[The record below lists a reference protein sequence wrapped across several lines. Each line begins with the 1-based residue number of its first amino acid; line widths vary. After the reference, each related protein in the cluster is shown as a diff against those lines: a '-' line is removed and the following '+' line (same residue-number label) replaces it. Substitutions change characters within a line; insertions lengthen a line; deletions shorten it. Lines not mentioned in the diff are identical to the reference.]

1 MKAIKLKSKWLMLA
15 CLAMMCGCSDDSDEG
30 TGQDENNTITEV
42 STWSQLIVACQKE
55 GTVEAPTRVALAAD
69 IKLLT
74 NTRRRINGTGY
85 YLIEG
90 NGHTLSCISDE
101 TINNT
106 VAYWGTFNYDQPAH
120 VTFSDVDFSLQGCPF
135 VLNAI
140 EGGSMTMND
149 VNITITPTE
158 KERNEA
164 AQTGYT
170 IGNALWCEGE
180 GSRLEL
186 NEGTFIS
193 REDVSGT
200 VFAVQKGGTLVLDGG
215 KIASDD
221 FIRFTKNGT
230 EDMPVILL
238 KRALDFPLTLY
249 MVNMYFAGSSELVVV
264 RGEGYTLTEADLAQ
278 VAWHEW
284 SAVRLNG
291 VETPCIGTMEFYLD
305 QEENAIKMRV
315 KQAEA

>member
-1 MKAIKLKSKWLMLA
+1 MKAMKLKSKWLMLA
-15 CLAMMCGCSDDSDEG
+15 CLAMMCGCSDEESEQND
-30 TGQDENNTITEV
+30 TPVEV
-42 STWSQLIVACQKE
+42 SDWTQLVLACQNG

-90 NGHTLSCISDE
+90 NGHTLSSVSEDE
-101 TINNT
+101 YEHGC
-106 VAYWGTFNYDQPAH
+106 YWGTFDDDQPAH

-158 KERNEA
+158 EERNEA
-164 AQTGYT
+164 AQMGYIT
-170 IGNALWCEGE
+170 SSALWCEGE

-193 REDVSGT
+193 REEVSGT
-200 VFAVQKGGTLVLDGG
+200 VLAVQEGGTLVLDGG

-221 FIRFTKNGT
+221 FIRFTDNLTADK
-230 EDMPVILL
+230 PVILL

-249 MVNMYFAGSSELVVV
+249 IPGMDFTGISELVLIK
-264 RGEGYTLTEADLAQ
+264 GEGYTLTEADLKQ

-284 SAVRLNG
+284 SSVCLNG
-291 VETPCIGTMEFYLD
+291 ENGVASLCDEICELYLN

>member
-1 MKAIKLKSKWLMLA
+1 
-15 CLAMMCGCSDDSDEG
+15 
-30 TGQDENNTITEV
+30 
-42 STWSQLIVACQKE
+42 
-55 GTVEAPTRVALAAD
+55 
-69 IKLLT
+69 
-74 NTRRRINGTGY
+74 
-85 YLIEG
+85 
-90 NGHTLSCISDE
+90 
-101 TINNT
+101 
-106 VAYWGTFNYDQPAH
+106 
-120 VTFSDVDFSLQGCPF
+120 
-135 VLNAI
+135 
-140 EGGSMTMND
+140 MTMNN

-158 KERNEA
+158 EERNEA
-164 AQTGYT
+164 AQTGY
-170 IGNALWCEGE
+170 IFSSSVWCGGE

-186 NEGTFIS
+186 NEGTSIS
-193 REDVSGT
+193 REEVSGT
-200 VFAVQKGGTLVLDGG
+200 VLGVQAGGTLVLDGG

-238 KRALDFPLTLY
+238 KRSLDFPLTLY

-264 RGEGYTLTEADLAQ
+264 RGEGYTLTEADLKQ

-305 QEENAIKMRV
+305 QEENAIKMRE

>member
-1 MKAIKLKSKWLMLA
+1 MKAMKLKSKWLMLA
-15 CLAMMCGCSDDSDEG
+15 CLAMMCGCSDEESEQND
-30 TGQDENNTITEV
+30 TPVEV
-42 STWSQLIVACQKE
+42 SDWTQLVLACQNG

-90 NGHTLSCISDE
+90 NGHTLSSVSEDE
-101 TINNT
+101 YEHGC
-106 VAYWGTFNYDQPAH
+106 YWGTFDDDQPAH

-158 KERNEA
+158 EERNEA
-164 AQTGYT
+164 AQMGYIT
-170 IGNALWCEGE
+170 SSALWCEGE

-193 REDVSGT
+193 REEVSGT
-200 VFAVQKGGTLVLDGG
+200 VLAVQEGGTLVLDGG

-221 FIRFTKNGT
+221 FIRFTDNLTADKP
-230 EDMPVILL
+230 MILL

-249 MVNMYFAGSSELVVV
+249 IPGMDFTGISELVLIK
-264 RGEGYTLTEADLAQ
+264 GEGYTLTEADLKQ

-284 SAVRLNG
+284 SAVCLNG
-291 VETPCIGTMEFYLD
+291 ENGVASLCDEICELYLN

-315 KQAEA
+315 KAQ

>member
-1 MKAIKLKSKWLMLA
+1 MLA
-15 CLAMMCGCSDDSDEG
+15 CLAMMCGCSDEESEQND
-30 TGQDENNTITEV
+30 TPVEV
-42 STWSQLIVACQKE
+42 SDWTQLVLACQNG

-74 NTRRRINGTGY
+74 NTQRRINGTGY

-90 NGHTLSCISDE
+90 NGHTLSSVSEDE
-101 TINNT
+101 YEEGC
-106 VAYWGTFNYDQPAH
+106 YWGTFHDDQPAH
-120 VTFSDVDFSLQGCPF
+120 VTFSDVDFNVQGCPF
-135 VLNAI
+135 LLESL
-140 EGGSMTMND
+140 EGGSMTMNN

-164 AQTGYT
+164 AQTGYVT
-170 IGNALWCEGE
+170 RSALWCEGE

-193 REDVSGT
+193 REEVSGT
-200 VFAVQKGGTLVLDGG
+200 VFAVQNGGTLVLDGG

-221 FIRFTKNGT
+221 FIRFTDNLTADK
-230 EDMPVILL
+230 PVILL

-249 MVNMYFAGSSELVVV
+249 IPGMDFTGISELVLIK
-264 RGEGYTLTEADLAQ
+264 GEGYTLTEADLKQ

-284 SAVRLNG
+284 SSVCLNG
-291 VETPCIGTMEFYLD
+291 ENGVASLCDEICELYLN
-305 QEENAIKMRV
+305 QEENAIKMRI

>member
-1 MKAIKLKSKWLMLA
+1 MLA
-15 CLAMMCGCSDDSDEG
+15 CLAVMCGCSDEESEQND
-30 TGQDENNTITEV
+30 TPVEV
-42 STWSQLIVACQKE
+42 SDWTQLVLACQNG

-90 NGHTLSCISDE
+90 NGHTLSSVSEDE
-101 TINNT
+101 YEHGC
-106 VAYWGTFNYDQPAH
+106 YWGTFDDDQPAH

-158 KERNEA
+158 EERNEA
-164 AQTGYT
+164 AQMGYIT
-170 IGNALWCEGE
+170 SSALWCEGE

-193 REDVSGT
+193 REEVSGT
-200 VFAVQKGGTLVLDGG
+200 VLAVQEGGTLVLDGG

-221 FIRFTKNGT
+221 FIRFTDNLTADK
-230 EDMPVILL
+230 PVILL
-238 KRALDFPLTLY
+238 KRALDFLLTLY
-249 MVNMYFAGSSELVVV
+249 IPGMDFTGISELVLIK
-264 RGEGYTLTEADLAQ
+264 GEGYTLTEADLKQ

-284 SAVRLNG
+284 SSVCLNG
-291 VETPCIGTMEFYLD
+291 ENGVASLCDEICELYLN

>member
-1 MKAIKLKSKWLMLA
+1 MENDTPVEVSDWTQLVLA
-15 CLAMMCGCSDDSDEG
+15 CQNG
-30 TGQDENNTITEV
+30 
-42 STWSQLIVACQKE
+42 

-74 NTRRRINGTGY
+74 NTQRRINGTGY

-90 NGHTLSCISDE
+90 NGHTLSSVSEDE
-101 TINNT
+101 YEEGC
-106 VAYWGTFNYDQPAH
+106 YWGTFHDDQPAH

-135 VLNAI
+135 LLESL
-140 EGGSMTMND
+140 EGGSMTMNN

-158 KERNEA
+158 EERNEA
-164 AQTGYT
+164 AQMGYIT
-170 IGNALWCEGE
+170 SSALWCEGE

-193 REDVSGT
+193 REEVSGT
-200 VFAVQKGGTLVLDGG
+200 VLAVQEGGTLVLDGG

-221 FIRFTKNGT
+221 FIRFTDNLTADK
-230 EDMPVILL
+230 PVILL

-249 MVNMYFAGSSELVVV
+249 IPGMDFTGISELVLIK
-264 RGEGYTLTEADLAQ
+264 GEGYTLTEADLKQ

-284 SAVRLNG
+284 SSVCLNG
-291 VETPCIGTMEFYLD
+291 ENGVASLCDEICELYLN
-305 QEENAIKMRV
+305 QEENAIKMRI

>member
-1 MKAIKLKSKWLMLA
+1 MKAMKLKSKWLMLA
-15 CLAMMCGCSDDSDEG
+15 CLAMMCGCSDEESEQND
-30 TGQDENNTITEV
+30 TPVEV
-42 STWSQLIVACQKE
+42 SDWTQLVLACQNG

-90 NGHTLSCISDE
+90 NGHTLSSVSEDE
-101 TINNT
+101 YEEGC
-106 VAYWGTFNYDQPAH
+106 YWGTFHDDQPAH

-135 VLNAI
+135 LLESL
-140 EGGSMTMND
+140 EGGSMTMNN

-158 KERNEA
+158 EERNEA
-164 AQTGYT
+164 AQTGY
-170 IGNALWCEGE
+170 IFSSSVWCGGE

-193 REDVSGT
+193 REEVSGT
-200 VFAVQKGGTLVLDGG
+200 VLAVQEGGTLVLDGG

-238 KRALDFPLTLY
+238 KRSLDFPLTLY

-264 RGEGYTLTEADLAQ
+264 RGEGYTLTEADLKQ

-305 QEENAIKMRV
+305 QEENAIKMRE

>member
-1 MKAIKLKSKWLMLA
+1 MLA
-15 CLAMMCGCSDDSDEG
+15 CLAVMCGCSDEESEQND
-30 TGQDENNTITEV
+30 TPVEV
-42 STWSQLIVACQKE
+42 SDWIQLVLACQNG

-90 NGHTLSCISDE
+90 NGHTLSSVSEDE
-101 TINNT
+101 YEHGC
-106 VAYWGTFNYDQPAH
+106 YWGTFDDDQPAH

-158 KERNEA
+158 EERNEA
-164 AQTGYT
+164 AQMGYIT
-170 IGNALWCEGE
+170 SSALWCEGE

-193 REDVSGT
+193 REEVSGT
-200 VFAVQKGGTLVLDGG
+200 VLAVQEGGTLVLDGG

-221 FIRFTKNGT
+221 FIRFTDNLTADK
-230 EDMPVILL
+230 PVILL

-249 MVNMYFAGSSELVVV
+249 IPGMDFTGISELVLIK
-264 RGEGYTLTEADLAQ
+264 GEGYTLTEADLKQ

-305 QEENAIKMRV
+305 QEENAIKMRE

>member
-1 MKAIKLKSKWLMLA
+1 MKAMKLKSKWLMLA
-15 CLAMMCGCSDDSDEG
+15 CLAMMCGCSDEESEQNDTSV
-30 TGQDENNTITEV
+30 EV
-42 STWSQLIVACQKE
+42 SDWTQLVLACQNG

-90 NGHTLSCISDE
+90 NGHTLSSVSDDKSE
-101 TINNT
+101 QGC
-106 VAYWGTFNYDQPAH
+106 YWGTVEGDQPAYI
-120 VTFSDVDFSLQGCPF
+120 TFSDVDFNVQGCPF
-135 VLNAI
+135 LLESL
-140 EGGSMTMND
+140 EGGSMTMNN

-164 AQTGYT
+164 AQTGYVT
-170 IGNALWCEGE
+170 RSALWCEGE

-193 REDVSGT
+193 REEVSGT
-200 VFAVQKGGTLVLDGG
+200 VFAVQEGGTLVLDGG

-221 FIRFTKNGT
+221 FIRFTDNLTADK
-230 EDMPVILL
+230 PVILL

-264 RGEGYTLTEADLAQ
+264 RGEGYTLTEADLKQ

-284 SAVRLNG
+284 SSVCLNG
-291 VETPCIGTMEFYLD
+291 ENGVASLCDEICELYLN

>member
-1 MKAIKLKSKWLMLA
+1 MKIMKLKSKWLMLA

-30 TGQDENNTITEV
+30 TGQNDTPVEV
-42 STWSQLIVACQKE
+42 SDWTQLVLACQNG

-74 NTRRRINGTGY
+74 NTQRRINGTGY

-90 NGHTLSCISDE
+90 NGHTLSSVSDDKSE
-101 TINNT
+101 QGC
-106 VAYWGTFNYDQPAH
+106 YWGTVEGDQPAYI
-120 VTFSDVDFSLQGCPF
+120 TFSDVDFNVQGCPF
-135 VLNAI
+135 LLQVRD
-140 EGGSMTMND
+140 GGSITMND
-149 VNITITPTE
+149 VNMIIKLTE
-158 KERNEA
+158 EEKNDV
-164 AQTGYT
+164 AQTGYVT
-170 IGNALWCEGE
+170 SSSIWCMGE

-193 REDVSGT
+193 REEASGT
-200 VFAVQKGGTLVLDGG
+200 VFAVQNGGTLVLDGG

-221 FIRFTKNGT
+221 FIRFTDNLTADK
-230 EDMPVILL
+230 PVILL

-249 MVNMYFAGSSELVVV
+249 IPGMDFTGISELVLIK
-264 RGEGYTLTEADLAQ
+264 GEGYTLTEADLKQ

-284 SAVRLNG
+284 SSVCLNG
-291 VETPCIGTMEFYLD
+291 ENGVASLCDEICELYLN

-315 KQAEA
+315 KAQ

>member
-1 MKAIKLKSKWLMLA
+1 MKAMKLKSKWLMLA
-15 CLAMMCGCSDDSDEG
+15 CLAMMCGCSDEESEQND
-30 TGQDENNTITEV
+30 TPVEV
-42 STWSQLIVACQKE
+42 SDWTQLVLACQNG

-90 NGHTLSCISDE
+90 NGHTLSSVSEDE
-101 TINNT
+101 YEQGC
-106 VAYWGTFNYDQPAH
+106 YWGTVEGDQPAYI
-120 VTFSDVDFSLQGCPF
+120 TFSDVDFNVQGCPF
-135 VLNAI
+135 LLQI
-140 EGGSMTMND
+140 RDGGSITMND
-149 VNITITPTE
+149 VNMIIKLTE
-158 KERNEA
+158 EERNET
-164 AQTGYT
+164 AQTGYVT
-170 IGNALWCEGE
+170 TSSIWCMGE

-186 NEGTFIS
+186 NEGTSIS
-193 REDVSGT
+193 REEVSGT
-200 VFAVQKGGTLVLDGG
+200 VLGVQAGGTLVLDGG

-305 QEENAIKMRV
+305 QEENAIKMRE

>member
-1 MKAIKLKSKWLMLA
+1 MLA
-15 CLAMMCGCSDDSDEG
+15 CLAMMCGCSDEESEQND
-30 TGQDENNTITEV
+30 TPVEV
-42 STWSQLIVACQKE
+42 SDWTQLVLACQNG

-69 IKLLT
+69 LKLLT

-90 NGHTLSCISDE
+90 NGHTLSSVSEDE
-101 TINNT
+101 YEHGC
-106 VAYWGTFNYDQPAH
+106 YWGTFDDDQPAH

-158 KERNEA
+158 EERNEA
-164 AQTGYT
+164 AQMGYIT
-170 IGNALWCEGE
+170 SSALWCEGE

-193 REDVSGT
+193 REEVSGT
-200 VFAVQKGGTLVLDGG
+200 VLAVQEGGTLVLDGG

-221 FIRFTKNGT
+221 FIRFTDNLTADK
-230 EDMPVILL
+230 PVILL

-249 MVNMYFAGSSELVVV
+249 IPGMDFTGISELVLIK
-264 RGEGYTLTEADLAQ
+264 GEGYTLTEADLKQ

-284 SAVRLNG
+284 SSVCLNG
-291 VETPCIGTMEFYLD
+291 ENGVASLCDEICELYLN

>member
-1 MKAIKLKSKWLMLA
+1 MKAMKLKSKWLMLA
-15 CLAMMCGCSDDSDEG
+15 CLAMMCGCSDEESEQND
-30 TGQDENNTITEV
+30 TPVEV
-42 STWSQLIVACQKE
+42 SDWTQLVLACQNG

-69 IKLLT
+69 LKLLT

-90 NGHTLSCISDE
+90 NGHTLSSVSEDE
-101 TINNT
+101 YEHGC
-106 VAYWGTFNYDQPAH
+106 YWGTFDDDQPAH

-158 KERNEA
+158 EERNEA
-164 AQTGYT
+164 AQMGYIT
-170 IGNALWCEGE
+170 SSALWCEGE

-193 REDVSGT
+193 REEVSGT
-200 VFAVQKGGTLVLDGG
+200 VLAVQNGGTLVLDGG

-221 FIRFTKNGT
+221 FIRFTDNLTADKP
-230 EDMPVILL
+230 MILL

-249 MVNMYFAGSSELVVV
+249 IPGMDFTGISELVLIK
-264 RGEGYTLTEADLAQ
+264 GEGYTLTEADLKQ

-284 SAVRLNG
+284 SAVCLNG
-291 VETPCIGTMEFYLD
+291 ENGVASLCDEICELYLN

>member
-1 MKAIKLKSKWLMLA
+1 MLA

-30 TGQDENNTITEV
+30 TGQNDTPVEV
-42 STWSQLIVACQKE
+42 SDWTQLVLACQNG

-74 NTRRRINGTGY
+74 NTQRRINGTGY

-90 NGHTLSCISDE
+90 NGHTLSSVSEDE
-101 TINNT
+101 YEEGC
-106 VAYWGTFNYDQPAH
+106 YWGTFHDDQPAH

-135 VLNAI
+135 LLESL
-140 EGGSMTMND
+140 EGGSMTMNN

-158 KERNEA
+158 EERNEA
-164 AQTGYT
+164 AQTGY
-170 IGNALWCEGE
+170 IFSSSVWCGGE

-186 NEGTFIS
+186 NEGTSIS
-193 REDVSGT
+193 REEVSGT
-200 VFAVQKGGTLVLDGG
+200 VLGVQAGGTLVLDGG

-221 FIRFTKNGT
+221 FIRFTDNLTADK
-230 EDMPVILL
+230 PVILL
-238 KRALDFPLTLY
+238 KRELDFPLTLY
-249 MVNMYFAGSSELVVV
+249 IPGMDFTGISELVLIK
-264 RGEGYTLTEADLAQ
+264 GEGYTLTEADLKQ
-278 VAWHEW
+278 VTWHEW
-284 SAVRLNG
+284 SSVNLNG
-291 VETPCIGTMEFYLD
+291 DSWETSLCDEICELYLN

>member
-1 MKAIKLKSKWLMLA
+1 MKAMKLKSKWLMLA
-15 CLAMMCGCSDDSDEG
+15 CLAMMCGCSDEESEQNDTSV
-30 TGQDENNTITEV
+30 EV
-42 STWSQLIVACQKE
+42 SDWTQLVLACQNG
-55 GTVEAPTRVALAAD
+55 GTVEAPTRVVLAAD
-69 IKLLT
+69 LKLLT

-90 NGHTLSCISDE
+90 NGHTLSSVSEDE
-101 TINNT
+101 YEEGC
-106 VAYWGTFNYDQPAH
+106 YWGTFHDDQPAH

-140 EGGSMTMND
+140 EGGSMTMNN

-158 KERNEA
+158 EERNEA
-164 AQTGYT
+164 AQTGYVT
-170 IGNALWCEGE
+170 TSSIWCMGE

-193 REDVSGT
+193 WEEASGT
-200 VFAVQKGGTLVLDGG
+200 VFAVQNGGTLVLDGG

-221 FIRFTKNGT
+221 FIRFTDNLTADK
-230 EDMPVILL
+230 PVILL

-249 MVNMYFAGSSELVVV
+249 IPGMDFTGISELVLIK
-264 RGEGYTLTEADLAQ
+264 GEGYTLTEADLAQ

-284 SAVRLNG
+284 SSVNLNG
-291 VETPCIGTMEFYLD
+291 ENGVASLCDEICELYLN

-315 KQAEA
+315 KAQ

>member
-1 MKAIKLKSKWLMLA
+1 MKIMKLKSKWLMLA
-15 CLAMMCGCSDDSDEG
+15 CLAMMCGCSDEESEQND
-30 TGQDENNTITEV
+30 TPVEV
-42 STWSQLIVACQKE
+42 SDWTQLVLACQNG

-74 NTRRRINGTGY
+74 NTQRRINGTGY

-90 NGHTLSCISDE
+90 NGHTLSSVSEDE
-101 TINNT
+101 YEHGC
-106 VAYWGTFNYDQPAH
+106 YWGTFDDDQPAH

-135 VLNAI
+135 LLESL
-140 EGGSMTMND
+140 EGGSMTMNN

-158 KERNEA
+158 EERNEA
-164 AQTGYT
+164 AQTGY
-170 IGNALWCEGE
+170 IFSSSVWCGGE

-193 REDVSGT
+193 REEVSGT
-200 VFAVQKGGTLVLDGG
+200 VLGVQAGGTLVLDGG

-238 KRALDFPLTLY
+238 KRSLDFPLTLY

-264 RGEGYTLTEADLAQ
+264 RGEGYTLTEADLKQ

-305 QEENAIKMRV
+305 QEENAIKMRE

>member
-1 MKAIKLKSKWLMLA
+1 MLA
-15 CLAMMCGCSDDSDEG
+15 CLAMMCGCSDEESEQND
-30 TGQDENNTITEV
+30 TPVEV
-42 STWSQLIVACQKE
+42 SDWTQLVLACQNG

-90 NGHTLSCISDE
+90 NGHTLSSVSEDE
-101 TINNT
+101 YEHGC
-106 VAYWGTFNYDQPAH
+106 YWGTFDDDQPAH

-158 KERNEA
+158 EERNEA
-164 AQTGYT
+164 AQMGYIT
-170 IGNALWCEGE
+170 SSALWCEGE

-193 REDVSGT
+193 REEVSGT
-200 VFAVQKGGTLVLDGG
+200 VLAVQEGGTLVLDGG

-221 FIRFTKNGT
+221 FIRFTDNLTADK
-230 EDMPVILL
+230 PVILL

-249 MVNMYFAGSSELVVV
+249 IPGMDFTGISELVLIK
-264 RGEGYTLTEADLAQ
+264 GEGYTLTEADLKQ

-284 SAVRLNG
+284 SSVCLNG
-291 VETPCIGTMEFYLD
+291 ENGVASLCDEICELYLN

>member
-1 MKAIKLKSKWLMLA
+1 MLA
-15 CLAMMCGCSDDSDEG
+15 CLAMMCGCSDEESEQND
-30 TGQDENNTITEV
+30 TPVEV
-42 STWSQLIVACQKE
+42 SDWTQLVLACQNG

-74 NTRRRINGTGY
+74 NTQRRINGTGY

-90 NGHTLSCISDE
+90 NGHTLSSVSEDE
-101 TINNT
+101 YEEGC
-106 VAYWGTFNYDQPAH
+106 YWGTFHDDQPAH

-135 VLNAI
+135 LLESL
-140 EGGSMTMND
+140 EGGSMTMNN

-158 KERNEA
+158 EERNEA
-164 AQTGYT
+164 AQTGY
-170 IGNALWCEGE
+170 IFSSSVWCGGE

-193 REDVSGT
+193 REEVSGT
-200 VFAVQKGGTLVLDGG
+200 VLGVQAGGTLVLDGG

-238 KRALDFPLTLY
+238 KRSLDFPLTLY
-249 MVNMYFAGSSELVVV
+249 MVDMYFAGSSELVVV
-264 RGEGYTLTEADLAQ
+264 RGEGYTLTEADLKQ

-305 QEENAIKMRV
+305 QEENAIKMRE
-315 KQAEA
+315 KAQ

>member
-1 MKAIKLKSKWLMLA
+1 MLA

-30 TGQDENNTITEV
+30 TGQNDTPVEV
-42 STWSQLIVACQKE
+42 SDWTQLVLACQNG

-74 NTRRRINGTGY
+74 NTQRRINGTGY

-90 NGHTLSCISDE
+90 NGHTLSSVSEDE
-101 TINNT
+101 YEEGC
-106 VAYWGTFNYDQPAH
+106 YWGTFHDDQPAH

-135 VLNAI
+135 LLESL
-140 EGGSMTMND
+140 EGGSMTMNN

-158 KERNEA
+158 EERNEA
-164 AQTGYT
+164 AQTGY
-170 IGNALWCEGE
+170 IFSSSVWCGGE

-186 NEGTFIS
+186 NEGTSIS
-193 REDVSGT
+193 REEVSGT
-200 VFAVQKGGTLVLDGG
+200 VLGVQAGGTLVLDGG

-238 KRALDFPLTLY
+238 KRSLDFPLTLY

-264 RGEGYTLTEADLAQ
+264 RGEGYTLTEADLKQ

-305 QEENAIKMRV
+305 QEENAIKMRE

>member
-1 MKAIKLKSKWLMLA
+1 
-15 CLAMMCGCSDDSDEG
+15 
-30 TGQDENNTITEV
+30 
-42 STWSQLIVACQKE
+42 
-55 GTVEAPTRVALAAD
+55 
-69 IKLLT
+69 
-74 NTRRRINGTGY
+74 
-85 YLIEG
+85 
-90 NGHTLSCISDE
+90 
-101 TINNT
+101 
-106 VAYWGTFNYDQPAH
+106 
-120 VTFSDVDFSLQGCPF
+120 
-135 VLNAI
+135 
-140 EGGSMTMND
+140 MTMND

-193 REDVSGT
+193 REEVSGT

-249 MVNMYFAGSSELVVV
+249 MVDMYFAGSSELVVI

>member
-1 MKAIKLKSKWLMLA
+1 MKTIKLKSKWLMLA
-15 CLAMMCGCSDDSDEG
+15 CLAVMCGCSDEESEQND
-30 TGQDENNTITEV
+30 TPVEV
-42 STWSQLIVACQKE
+42 SDWTQLVLACQNG

-90 NGHTLSCISDE
+90 NGHTLSSVSEDE
-101 TINNT
+101 YEHGC
-106 VAYWGTFNYDQPAH
+106 YWGTFDDDQPAH

-158 KERNEA
+158 EERNEA
-164 AQTGYT
+164 AQMGYIT
-170 IGNALWCEGE
+170 SSALWCEGE

-193 REDVSGT
+193 REEVSGT
-200 VFAVQKGGTLVLDGG
+200 VLAVQEGGTLVLDGG

-221 FIRFTKNGT
+221 FIRFTDNLTADK
-230 EDMPVILL
+230 PVILL

-249 MVNMYFAGSSELVVV
+249 IPGMDFTGISELVLIK
-264 RGEGYTLTEADLAQ
+264 GEGYTLTEADLKQ

-284 SAVRLNG
+284 SSVCLNG
-291 VETPCIGTMEFYLD
+291 ENGVASLCDEICELYLN

-315 KQAEA
+315 KAQ

>member
-1 MKAIKLKSKWLMLA
+1 MLA
-15 CLAMMCGCSDDSDEG
+15 CLAVMCGCSDEESEQND
-30 TGQDENNTITEV
+30 TPVEV
-42 STWSQLIVACQKE
+42 SDWTQLVLACQNG

-90 NGHTLSCISDE
+90 NGHTLSSVSEDE
-101 TINNT
+101 YEHGC
-106 VAYWGTFNYDQPAH
+106 YWGTFDDDQPAH

-158 KERNEA
+158 EERNEA
-164 AQTGYT
+164 AQMGYIT
-170 IGNALWCEGE
+170 SSALWCEGE

-193 REDVSGT
+193 REEVSGT
-200 VFAVQKGGTLVLDGG
+200 VLAVQEGGTLVLDGG

-221 FIRFTKNGT
+221 FIRFTDNLT
-230 EDMPVILL
+230 EGKPVILL

-249 MVNMYFAGSSELVVV
+249 IPGMDFTGISELVLIK
-264 RGEGYTLTEADLAQ
+264 GEGYTLTEADLKQ

-284 SAVRLNG
+284 SSVCLNG
-291 VETPCIGTMEFYLD
+291 ENGVASLCDEICELYLN

-315 KQAEA
+315 KAQ

>member
-1 MKAIKLKSKWLMLA
+1 MLA

-30 TGQDENNTITEV
+30 TGQNDTPVEV
-42 STWSQLIVACQKE
+42 SDWTQLVLACQNG

-90 NGHTLSCISDE
+90 NGHTLSSVSEDE
-101 TINNT
+101 YEEGC
-106 VAYWGTFNYDQPAH
+106 YWGTFHDDQPAH

-135 VLNAI
+135 LLESL
-140 EGGSMTMND
+140 EGGSMTMNN

-158 KERNEA
+158 EERNEA
-164 AQTGYT
+164 AQTGY
-170 IGNALWCEGE
+170 IFSSSVWCGGE

-186 NEGTFIS
+186 NEGTSIS
-193 REDVSGT
+193 REEVSGT
-200 VFAVQKGGTLVLDGG
+200 VLGVQAGGTLVLDGG

-238 KRALDFPLTLY
+238 KRSLDFPLTLY

-264 RGEGYTLTEADLAQ
+264 RGEGYTLTEADLKQ
-278 VAWHEW
+278 VTWHEW

-305 QEENAIKMRV
+305 QEENAIKMRE

>member
-1 MKAIKLKSKWLMLA
+1 MLA
-15 CLAMMCGCSDDSDEG
+15 CLAMMCGCSDEESEQND
-30 TGQDENNTITEV
+30 TPVEV
-42 STWSQLIVACQKE
+42 SDWTQLVLACQNG

-74 NTRRRINGTGY
+74 NTQRRINGTGY

-90 NGHTLSCISDE
+90 NGHTLSSVSEDE
-101 TINNT
+101 YEEGC
-106 VAYWGTFNYDQPAH
+106 YWGTFHDDQPAH

-135 VLNAI
+135 LLESL
-140 EGGSMTMND
+140 EGGSMTMNN

-158 KERNEA
+158 EERNEA
-164 AQTGYT
+164 AQTGY
-170 IGNALWCEGE
+170 IFSSSVWCGGE

-193 REDVSGT
+193 REEVSGT

-238 KRALDFPLTLY
+238 KRSLDFPLTLY

-264 RGEGYTLTEADLAQ
+264 RGEGYTLTEADLKQ

-305 QEENAIKMRV
+305 QEENAIKMRE
-315 KQAEA
+315 KAQ

>member
-1 MKAIKLKSKWLMLA
+1 MLA
-15 CLAMMCGCSDDSDEG
+15 CLAMMCGCSDEESEQND
-30 TGQDENNTITEV
+30 TPVEV
-42 STWSQLIVACQKE
+42 SDWTQLVLACQNG

-90 NGHTLSCISDE
+90 NGHTLSSVSEDE
-101 TINNT
+101 YEHGC
-106 VAYWGTFNYDQPAH
+106 YWGTFDDDQSAH

-158 KERNEA
+158 EERNEA
-164 AQTGYT
+164 AQMGYIT
-170 IGNALWCEGE
+170 SSALWCEGE

-193 REDVSGT
+193 REEVSGT
-200 VFAVQKGGTLVLDGG
+200 VLAVQEGGTLVLDGG

-221 FIRFTKNGT
+221 FIRFTDNLTADKP
-230 EDMPVILL
+230 MILL

-249 MVNMYFAGSSELVVV
+249 IPGMDFTGISELVLIK
-264 RGEGYTLTEADLAQ
+264 GEGYTLTEADLKQ

-284 SAVRLNG
+284 SSVCLNG
-291 VETPCIGTMEFYLD
+291 ENGVASLCDEICELYLN

>member
-1 MKAIKLKSKWLMLA
+1 MKLKSKWLMLA
-15 CLAMMCGCSDDSDEG
+15 CLAMMCGCSDEESEQND
-30 TGQDENNTITEV
+30 TPVEV
-42 STWSQLIVACQKE
+42 SDWTQLVLACQNG

-74 NTRRRINGTGY
+74 NTQRRINGTGY

-90 NGHTLSCISDE
+90 NGHTLSSVSEDE
-101 TINNT
+101 YEEGC
-106 VAYWGTFNYDQPAH
+106 YWGTFHDDQPAH
-120 VTFSDVDFSLQGCPF
+120 VTFSDVDFNVQGCPF
-135 VLNAI
+135 LLESL
-140 EGGSMTMND
+140 EGGSMTMNN

-158 KERNEA
+158 EERNEA
-164 AQTGYT
+164 AQTGY
-170 IGNALWCEGE
+170 IFSSSVWCGGE

-186 NEGTFIS
+186 NEGTSIS
-193 REDVSGT
+193 REEVSGT
-200 VFAVQKGGTLVLDGG
+200 VLAVQEGGTLVLDGG

-221 FIRFTKNGT
+221 FIRFTKNDT

-249 MVNMYFAGSSELVVV
+249 MQNMYFAGSSELVVV
-264 RGEGYTLTEADLAQ
+264 RGEGYTLTEADLKQ

-305 QEENAIKMRV
+305 QEENAIKMRE

>member
-1 MKAIKLKSKWLMLA
+1 MKTMKLKSKWLMLA

-74 NTRRRINGTGY
+74 NTRRRINGIGY

-140 EGGSMTMND
+140 EGGSMTMNN

-158 KERNEA
+158 EERNEA
-164 AQTGYT
+164 AQTGY
-170 IGNALWCEGE
+170 IFSSSVWCGGE

-186 NEGTFIS
+186 NEGTSIS
-193 REDVSGT
+193 REEVSGT
-200 VFAVQKGGTLVLDGG
+200 VLAVQKGGTLVLDGG

-238 KRALDFPLTLY
+238 KRSLDFPLTLY

>member
-90 NGHTLSCISDE
+90 NGHTLSSVSEDE
-101 TINNT
+101 YEEGC
-106 VAYWGTFNYDQPAH
+106 YWGTFHDDQPAH

-140 EGGSMTMND
+140 EGGSMTMNN

-158 KERNEA
+158 EERNEA
-164 AQTGYT
+164 AQTGYVT
-170 IGNALWCEGE
+170 TSSIWCMGE

-193 REDVSGT
+193 REEASGT
-200 VFAVQKGGTLVLDGG
+200 VFAVQNGGTLVLDGG

-238 KRALDFPLTLY
+238 KRSLDFPLTLY
-249 MVNMYFAGSSELVVV
+249 MVDMYFAGSSELVVI

>member
-1 MKAIKLKSKWLMLA
+1 MKTIKLKSKWLMLA

-30 TGQDENNTITEV
+30 TGQNDTPVEV
-42 STWSQLIVACQKE
+42 SDWTQLVLACQNG

-74 NTRRRINGTGY
+74 NTQRRINGTGY

-90 NGHTLSCISDE
+90 NGHTLSSVSEDE
-101 TINNT
+101 YEEGC
-106 VAYWGTFNYDQPAH
+106 YWGTFHDDQPAH
-120 VTFSDVDFSLQGCPF
+120 VTFSDVDFNLQGCPF
-135 VLNAI
+135 LLESL
-140 EGGSMTMND
+140 EGGSMTMNN

-164 AQTGYT
+164 AQTGYVT
-170 IGNALWCEGE
+170 RSALWCEGE

-193 REDVSGT
+193 REEVSGT
-200 VFAVQKGGTLVLDGG
+200 VFAVQNGGTLVLDGG

-221 FIRFTKNGT
+221 FIRFTDNLTADK
-230 EDMPVILL
+230 PVILL

-249 MVNMYFAGSSELVVV
+249 IPGMDFTGISELVLIK
-264 RGEGYTLTEADLAQ
+264 GEGYTLTEADLKQ
-278 VAWHEW
+278 VTWHEW
-284 SAVRLNG
+284 SSVNLNG
-291 VETPCIGTMEFYLD
+291 DSWETSLCDEICELYLN

>member
-1 MKAIKLKSKWLMLA
+1 MLA
-15 CLAMMCGCSDDSDEG
+15 CQNG
-30 TGQDENNTITEV
+30 
-42 STWSQLIVACQKE
+42 

-90 NGHTLSCISDE
+90 NGHTLSSVSEDE
-101 TINNT
+101 YEHGC
-106 VAYWGTFNYDQPAH
+106 YWGTFDDDQPAH

-158 KERNEA
+158 EERNEA
-164 AQTGYT
+164 AQMGYIT
-170 IGNALWCEGE
+170 SSALWCEGE

-193 REDVSGT
+193 REEVSGT
-200 VFAVQKGGTLVLDGG
+200 VLAVQEGGTLVLDGG

-221 FIRFTKNGT
+221 FIRFTDNLTADK
-230 EDMPVILL
+230 PVILL

-249 MVNMYFAGSSELVVV
+249 IPGMDFTGISELVLIK
-264 RGEGYTLTEADLAQ
+264 GEGYTLTEADLAQ

-284 SAVRLNG
+284 SSVCLNG
-291 VETPCIGTMEFYLD
+291 ENGVASLCDEICELYLN

-315 KQAEA
+315 KAQ

>member
-1 MKAIKLKSKWLMLA
+1 MLA

-106 VAYWGTFNYDQPAH
+106 VAYWGTCNYDQPAH

-193 REDVSGT
+193 REEVSGT

-238 KRALDFPLTLY
+238 KRSLDFPLTLY
-249 MVNMYFAGSSELVVV
+249 MVDMYFAGSSELVVI

>member
-1 MKAIKLKSKWLMLA
+1 MLA
-15 CLAMMCGCSDDSDEG
+15 CLAVMCGCSDEESEQND
-30 TGQDENNTITEV
+30 TPVEV
-42 STWSQLIVACQKE
+42 SDWTQLVLACQNG

-90 NGHTLSCISDE
+90 NGHTLSSVSEDE
-101 TINNT
+101 YEHGC
-106 VAYWGTFNYDQPAH
+106 YWGTFDDDQPAH

-158 KERNEA
+158 EERNEA
-164 AQTGYT
+164 AQMGYIT
-170 IGNALWCEGE
+170 SSALWCEGE

-193 REDVSGT
+193 REEVSGT
-200 VFAVQKGGTLVLDGG
+200 VLAVQEGGTLVLDGG

-221 FIRFTKNGT
+221 FIRFTDNLTADK
-230 EDMPVILL
+230 PVILL

-249 MVNMYFAGSSELVVV
+249 IPGMDFTGISELVLIK
-264 RGEGYTLTEADLAQ
+264 GEGYTLTEADLKQ

-284 SAVRLNG
+284 SSVCLNG
-291 VETPCIGTMEFYLD
+291 ENGVASLCDEICELYLN

-315 KQAEA
+315 KAQ

>member
-1 MKAIKLKSKWLMLA
+1 MKAMKLKSKWLMLA

-30 TGQDENNTITEV
+30 TGQNDTPVEV
-42 STWSQLIVACQKE
+42 SDWTQLVLACQNG

-74 NTRRRINGTGY
+74 NTQRRINGTGY

-90 NGHTLSCISDE
+90 NGHTLSSVSEDE
-101 TINNT
+101 YEEGC
-106 VAYWGTFNYDQPAH
+106 YWGTFHDDQPAH

-135 VLNAI
+135 LLESL
-140 EGGSMTMND
+140 EGGSMTMNN

-158 KERNEA
+158 EERNEA
-164 AQTGYT
+164 AQTGY
-170 IGNALWCEGE
+170 IFSSSVWCGGE

-193 REDVSGT
+193 REEVSGT
-200 VFAVQKGGTLVLDGG
+200 VLGVQAGGTLVLDGG

-238 KRALDFPLTLY
+238 KRSLDFPLTLY

-264 RGEGYTLTEADLAQ
+264 RGEGYTLTEADLKQ

-305 QEENAIKMRV
+305 QEENAIKMRE

>member
-1 MKAIKLKSKWLMLA
+1 MLA
-15 CLAMMCGCSDDSDEG
+15 CLAVMCGCSDEESEQND
-30 TGQDENNTITEV
+30 TPVEV
-42 STWSQLIVACQKE
+42 SDWTQLVLACQNG

-90 NGHTLSCISDE
+90 NGHTLSSVSEDE
-101 TINNT
+101 YEHGC
-106 VAYWGTFNYDQPAH
+106 YWGTFDDDQPAH

-135 VLNAI
+135 LLESL
-140 EGGSMTMND
+140 EGGSMTMNN

-158 KERNEA
+158 EERNEA
-164 AQTGYT
+164 AQMGYIT
-170 IGNALWCEGE
+170 SSALWCEGE

-193 REDVSGT
+193 REEVSGT
-200 VFAVQKGGTLVLDGG
+200 VLAVQEGGTLVLDGG

-221 FIRFTKNGT
+221 FIRFTDNLTADK
-230 EDMPVILL
+230 PVILL

-249 MVNMYFAGSSELVVV
+249 IPGMDFTGISELVLIK
-264 RGEGYTLTEADLAQ
+264 GEGYTLTEADLKQ

-284 SAVRLNG
+284 SSVCLNG
-291 VETPCIGTMEFYLD
+291 ENGVASLCDEICELYLN

>member
-1 MKAIKLKSKWLMLA
+1 MLA

-238 KRALDFPLTLY
+238 KRSLDFPLTLY
-249 MVNMYFAGSSELVVV
+249 MVDMYFAGSSELVVI

-291 VETPCIGTMEFYLD
+291 VETPCK
-305 QEENAIKMRV
+305 NAIKMRV

>member
-1 MKAIKLKSKWLMLA
+1 MKAMKLKSKWLMLA
-15 CLAMMCGCSDDSDEG
+15 CLAMMCGCSDEESEQND
-30 TGQDENNTITEV
+30 TPVEV
-42 STWSQLIVACQKE
+42 SDWTQLVLACQNG

-90 NGHTLSCISDE
+90 NGHTLSSVSEDE
-101 TINNT
+101 YEHGC
-106 VAYWGTFNYDQPAH
+106 YWGTFDDDQPAH

-158 KERNEA
+158 EERNEA
-164 AQTGYT
+164 AQMGYIT
-170 IGNALWCEGE
+170 SSALWCEGE

-193 REDVSGT
+193 REEVSGT
-200 VFAVQKGGTLVLDGG
+200 VLAVQEGGTLVLDGG

-221 FIRFTKNGT
+221 FIRFTDNLTADK
-230 EDMPVILL
+230 PVILL

-249 MVNMYFAGSSELVVV
+249 IPGMDFTGISELVLIK
-264 RGEGYTLTEADLAQ
+264 GEGYTLTEADLAQ

-284 SAVRLNG
+284 SSVCLNG
-291 VETPCIGTMEFYLD
+291 ENGVASLCDEICELYLN
-305 QEENAIKMRV
+305 QEENAIKMRI

>member
-1 MKAIKLKSKWLMLA
+1 MKIMKLKSKWLMLA
-15 CLAMMCGCSDDSDEG
+15 CLAMMCGCSDEESEQND
-30 TGQDENNTITEV
+30 TPVEV
-42 STWSQLIVACQKE
+42 SDWTQLVLACQNG

-74 NTRRRINGTGY
+74 NTQRRINGTGY

-90 NGHTLSCISDE
+90 NGHTLSSVSEDE
-101 TINNT
+101 YEEGC
-106 VAYWGTFNYDQPAH
+106 YWGTFHDDQPAH

-135 VLNAI
+135 LLESL
-140 EGGSMTMND
+140 EGGSMTMNN

-158 KERNEA
+158 EERNEA
-164 AQTGYT
+164 AQTGY
-170 IGNALWCEGE
+170 IFSSSVWCGGE

-193 REDVSGT
+193 REEVSGT
-200 VFAVQKGGTLVLDGG
+200 VLGVQAGGTLVLDGG

-238 KRALDFPLTLY
+238 KRSLDFPLTLY

-264 RGEGYTLTEADLAQ
+264 RGEGYTLTEADLKQ

-305 QEENAIKMRV
+305 QEENAIKMRE

>member
-1 MKAIKLKSKWLMLA
+1 MKAMKLKSKWLMLA

-30 TGQDENNTITEV
+30 TGQNDTPVEV

-101 TINNT
+101 IINNT
-106 VAYWGTFNYDQPAH
+106 VAYWGTFDDDQPAH

-140 EGGSMTMND
+140 EGGSMTMNN

-164 AQTGYT
+164 AQTGYVT
-170 IGNALWCEGE
+170 RSALWCEGE

-193 REDVSGT
+193 REEVSGT
-200 VFAVQKGGTLVLDGG
+200 VFAVQEGGTLVLDGG

-221 FIRFTKNGT
+221 FIRFTDNLT
-230 EDMPVILL
+230 EDKPVILL

-249 MVNMYFAGSSELVVV
+249 IPGMDFTGISELVLIK
-264 RGEGYTLTEADLAQ
+264 GEGYTLTEADLAQ

-305 QEENAIKMRV
+305 QEENAIKMRE